1 MTNSVGNAT
10 TPLVPWVL
18 LAKHNFNFTGVKLN
32 IDQLNKRY
40 ALGLAKLELAQ
51 FKGELRT
58 PATKE
63 AQQIRDYFT
72 STTNRRAFGIKLVIC
87 GLTQSDCTPSSIAKE
102 LGISQNSIDTM
113 IHECEDAKWI
123 EVQRD
128 INNYRRV
135 RGSELLINEWM
146 DYSVGV
152 SDFSA
157 KIDFMGIQAARKYH
171 QTIGL
176 P

>member
-1 MTNSVGNAT
+1 MY
-10 TPLVPWVL
+10 LVYF
-18 LAKHNFNFTGVKLN
+18 NFNLMGVKLN

-51 FKGELRT
+51 FKGELRD
-58 PATKE
+58 PPTKE
-63 AQQIRDYFT
+63 AKKIRDYFT
-72 STTNRRAFGIKLVIC
+72 STPNRRAFGIKCVIC
-87 GLTQSDCTPSSIAKE
+87 GLTHEDCTPSSIAKE
-102 LGISQNSIDTM
+102 LGISKNCVDTM
-113 IHECEDAKWI
+113 IHECEEAGWI

-128 INNYRRV
+128 LNNYRRV
-135 RGSELLINEWM
+135 RGSEVIIKEWL

-152 SDFSA
+152 SDFSQ
-157 KIDFMGIQAARKYH
+157 KVDFLGIQAARKYH